1 MIYDCKCLKSFIFK
15 TIIEKMQDSDLVESY
30 ERASKKQKTTIN
42 ILTSE
47 IDNLIEYVDNC
58 KKQIQDEGKL

>member
-1 MIYDCKCLKSFIFK
+1 
-15 TIIEKMQDSDLVESY
+15 MQTDSDLVENY

-47 IDNLIEYVDNC
+47 IDNLIEYVESC
-58 KKQIQDEGKL
+58 KNQIQNEG